1 MAKRRVII
9 RKSDFEKYSKSLIK
23 NYQSVSFTPLT
34 KNYFEKR
41 ATYFALKNKSY
52 LADQYAHYEYPANML
67 KRLTGFRLYN
77 YNYPLWLVRYTDN
90 GDMVIRAGLRQP
102 ESNLGFV
109 MLVEKEKHC
118 ERI

>member
-9 RKSDFEKYSKSLIK
+9 RESDFDKYSKSLSK
-23 NYQSVSFTPLT
+23 DYQSVSFTPLT

-67 KRLTGFRLYN
+67 GRLTGFKLHN
-77 YNYPLWLVRYTDN
+77 YNYPRWLVKYADN
-90 GDMVIRAGLRQP
+90 GNMVIRAGLRQP

-109 MLVEKEKHC
+109 TLVEKEKTK
-118 ERI
+118 

>member
-9 RKSDFEKYSKSLIK
+9 RESDFDKYSKSLSK
-23 NYQSVSFTPLT
+23 DYQSVSFTPLT

-67 KRLTGFRLYN
+67 GRLTGFKLHN
-77 YNYPLWLVRYTDN
+77 YNYPRWLVKYADN

-109 MLVEKEKHC
+109 TLVEKEKSQ
-118 ERI
+118 

>member
-9 RKSDFEKYSKSLIK
+9 RESDFDKYSKSLSK
-23 NYQSVSFTPLT
+23 DYQSVSFTPLT

-67 KRLTGFRLYN
+67 GRLTGFKLHN
-77 YNYPLWLVRYTDN
+77 YNYPRWLVKYADN

-109 MLVEKEKHC
+109 TLVEKEKTK
-118 ERI
+118 

>member
-9 RKSDFEKYSKSLIK
+9 RESDFDKYLKSLSK
-23 NYQSVSFTPLT
+23 DYQSVSFTPLT

-67 KRLTGFRLYN
+67 GRLTGFKLHN
-77 YNYPLWLVRYTDN
+77 YNYPRWLVKYADN
-90 GDMVIRAGLRQP
+90 GNMVIRAGLRQP

-109 MLVEKEKHC
+109 TLVEKEKTK
-118 ERI
+118 

>member
-9 RKSDFEKYSKSLIK
+9 RESDFDKYSKSLSK
-23 NYQSVSFTPLT
+23 DYQSVSFTPLT

-41 ATYFALKNKSY
+41 ATYFALKNKNY

-67 KRLTGFRLYN
+67 GRLTGFKLHN
-77 YNYPLWLVRYTDN
+77 YNYPRWLVRYADN

-109 MLVEKEKHC
+109 TLVEKEKPQ
-118 ERI
+118 

>member
-1 MAKRRVII
+1 MAKRRIII
-9 RKSDFEKYSKSLIK
+9 RELDFEKYSKSMIK
-23 NYQSVSFTPLT
+23 NCQSVSFTPLT

-41 ATYFALKNKSY
+41 ATYFALKNKGY

-67 KRLTGFRLYN
+67 NRLTGFKLYN
-77 YNYPLWLVRYTDN
+77 YNYPSWLVRYTDSGN
-90 GDMVIRAGLRQP
+90 MVIRAGLRQP

-109 MLVEKEKHC
+109 TLTERKKD